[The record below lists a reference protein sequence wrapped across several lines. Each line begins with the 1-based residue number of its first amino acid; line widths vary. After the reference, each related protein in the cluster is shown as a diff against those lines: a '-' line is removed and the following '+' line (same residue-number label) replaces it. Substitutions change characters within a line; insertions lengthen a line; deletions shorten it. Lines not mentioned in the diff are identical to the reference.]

1 MPPEVFDVLAR
12 PAETNLL
19 VVSYR
24 DGPDEWL
31 QNCRQHVGELPAEVG
46 FVNVGEMTRSASASL
61 SASGGPSR
69 SPTPADALPLAAT
82 VEDPADLTAVG
93 VRASEYLETWDCNG
107 NRTVVVLDSV
117 TGLLEAVSL
126 DRAFEFLHLLAGRVE
141 SVDGRIYFLLH
152 PEAHDDRSLSIVREL
167 ADAAVGLGDPR

>member
-1 MPPEVFDVLAR
+1 VPSEVFDVLGR

-31 QNCRQHVGELPAEVG
+31 RNWQQHVGQLPAEVG
-46 FVNVGEMTRSASASL
+46 FVNVGELTRSASASL

-69 SPTPADALPLAAT
+69 SPTPDDTLPLAAT
-82 VEDPADLTAVG
+82 FEEPADLAAVG
-93 VRASEYLETWDCNG
+93 VRASEYLETWDGNG
-107 NRTVVVLDSV
+107 NQTVVVLDSV

-126 DRAFEFLHLLAGRVE
+126 DRAFKFLHVLAGRVE
-141 SVDGRIYFLLH
+141 SVDGRAYFLLD
-152 PEAHDDRSLSIVREL
+152 PAAHDDRSLSTVSEL
-167 ADAAVGLGDPR
+167 ADAAVGLGDPL